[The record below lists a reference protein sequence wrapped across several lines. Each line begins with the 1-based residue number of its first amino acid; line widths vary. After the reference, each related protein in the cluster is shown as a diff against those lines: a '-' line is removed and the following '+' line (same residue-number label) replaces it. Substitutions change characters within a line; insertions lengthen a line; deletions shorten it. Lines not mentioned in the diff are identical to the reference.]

1 MAATP
6 IEKLRAFCCGAALA
20 AAACAA
26 PTIEDEEELGR
37 QRRDCRFAS
46 TCSCCTTRS
55 CTTTSTRSGSG
66 SLQAAGPQPFEYTF
80 YVVEDDELNAF
91 ATSGGNVYVHT
102 GMILRARNVS
112 ELAGVIGPRGRPRR
126 FTATSRRTTSAQRN
140 TGLAYA
146 DAAVL
151 GGADRRRG
159 SGRSRS
165 ARPASARTA
174 YLNTFG
180 RETESQADD
189 FAVEL
194 LPRAGYDP
202 EGIASMF
209 EVLTAAGGPRGPKFF
224 SDHPTSADRT
234 EATKKLIAAKQL
246 PPNLKRDDNGRL
258 EIIQARIRVLTREP
272 AKRKR

>member
-37 QRRDCRFAS
+37 RAATQVRQHVLVLHDEVVHEYIDTIGQR
-46 TCSCCTTRS
+46 
-55 CTTTSTRSGSG
+55 
-66 SLQAAGPQPFEYTF
+66 LVQAAGPQPYEYTF
-80 YVVEDDELNAF
+80 TVVEDDTLNAF
-91 ATSGGNVYVHT
+91 ATFGGNVFVHT
-102 GMILRARNVS
+102 GMIMRVRNVS
-112 ELAGVIGPRGRPRR
+112 ELAGVMGHEVGHVVHRHMAENYKRAKQAGLL
-126 FTATSRRTTSAQRN
+126 RN
-140 TGLAYA
+140 
-146 DAAVL
+146 AAVIGSAI
-151 GGADRRRG
+151 GGVNPGAVDLLTG
-159 SGRSRS
+159 FG
-165 ARPASARTA
+165 AQGI
-174 YLNTFG
+174 LNTFG
-180 RETESQADD
+180 REMESQADE